1 MSDAQPTESLFDRLR
16 SNYSFEDVLTHG
28 YLYVLA
34 ALFVLPYLYMVA
46 VSFQPRSLAIQ
57 PKPYWI
63 PPEATLEHYQ
73 FLLNDSL
80 IVEWTINTFVIAGV
94 TTILVLL
101 LDSMIAFSLARLDWP
116 GQAVVLS
123 VIVASFMVPYYLNI
137 VPLFTLV
144 ANLGLVNSLWG
155 VILPATAGP
164 LGVFMLY
171 QFFKDVPEEYEEA
184 ARLDGFSNFQVYT
197 HIILPL
203 SKPIL
208 TALGMFMFVWN
219 WNQFLWP
226 LIVLQDDG
234 SFTLPIGLVSLLSG
248 TIYRPGRIMA
258 AAVLASIPLFIVFLW
273 LQQHL
278 VRAVELQG
286 VTE

>member
-63 PPEATLEHYQ
+63 PPAATLEHYQ